1 MTRSTRPGSDLDD
14 NAPAEGLAAIEAVLD
29 VGVTGYR
36 LRGIQGRLIRKLGE
50 SIVRGLYPPGTL
62 LPREGDL
69 MEAHDA
75 SRTSVREAIKVLSAK
90 GLVETRQRIGTRV
103 RDRDH
108 WNIFDADVLA
118 WHGLDALDDAILRD
132 LIEMRQLVEPP
143 AARLAAGR
151 ASLDDLAAIGAACDG
166 MRAAMSD
173 MEAYAKADVAFHVA
187 VFAAS
192 HNQLLKRFAHIV
204 ANFMQIS
211 FRIQQQALDRVEH
224 RVEDDLAIHIAIFE
238 AIDRG
243 DAAAAEAGM
252 MRTILD
258 GKADLQRA
266 RAQMKKRF
274 GGRRPP
280 SSP

>member
-1 MTRSTRPGSDLDD
+1 MTSTTRPGPDGDAQD
-14 NAPAEGLAAIEAVLD
+14 GGLATLEAVLD

-103 RDRDH
+103 RARDH

-118 WHGLDALDDAILRD
+118 WHGLDALDDDILRD

-151 ASLDDLAAIGAACDG
+151 ASLDDLAAIAAACDG

-266 RAQMKKRF
+266 RAQMKKRL

-280 SSP
+280 PRP